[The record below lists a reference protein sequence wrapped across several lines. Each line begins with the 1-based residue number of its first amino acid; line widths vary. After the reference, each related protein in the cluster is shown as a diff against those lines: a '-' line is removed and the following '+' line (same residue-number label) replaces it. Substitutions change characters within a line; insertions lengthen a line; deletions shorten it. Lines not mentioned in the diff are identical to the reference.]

1 MFEDRYW
8 FTYLRSLFFL
18 FQDVNFFHAYHTVP
32 KVIVSANHSTKGENL
47 SPVHNGITSWVE
59 VGWILFYHTNSS
71 LFSMCHQKFSV
82 VPNNSIY
89 DSTSY
94 FPVRPSH
101 SASTYTFSKYIWLM
115 YYFFLLYSISTRL
128 AFVFVLKNYMK
139 PDMILLLLSTLS
151 CQVNTW
157 VLNFVTK

>member
-1 MFEDRYW
+1 
-8 FTYLRSLFFL
+8 
-18 FQDVNFFHAYHTVP
+18 
-32 KVIVSANHSTKGENL
+32 
-47 SPVHNGITSWVE
+47 
-59 VGWILFYHTNSS
+59 
-71 LFSMCHQKFSV
+71 MCYQKFSV

-101 SASTYTFSKYIWLM
+101 SANTYTFSKYIWLM

-139 PDMILLLLSTLS
+139 PNMILLLLSTLS

-157 VLNFVTK
+157 VLNFVTKECIVKSGPKIIVHNNKSSLQPFPSLFQSEYIL